1 MRGKGS
7 RLSTLPPGRRFT
19 RSGTVLCC
27 VLAALACLCLTGSA
41 LAAGVVTDDDRTW
54 AREALREERDLQV
67 DASRNT
73 VGVLYFENQSGDAAL
88 DPFQKGLSLMLVTD
102 LSSVEGLEVVE
113 RVRLQALVEELGL
126 GLSGLVEAET
136 APRVGRLLGARWL
149 VSGAFSAPTTE
160 TIRVDSA
167 LLEVPENEL
176 LALPTVDQK
185 LSEFFEVEKQLLF
198 VILERVQVRLAPE
211 EEARLRRPCSRSTSA
226 LLALS
231 RGVVASDAGD
241 YEQAA
246 VEYERALWEDSGV
259 CLAGEQ
265 LRELRTRRLVAAK
278 ASSREMLDS
287 LRDTTSLTD
296 QVTTKEQLR
305 RQPPAGS
312 TVRVPVEI
320 RIEFPQ

>member
-1 MRGKGS
+1 M
-7 RLSTLPPGRRFT
+7 
-19 RSGTVLCC
+19 
-27 VLAALACLCLTGSA
+27 ACLCLTGSA
-41 LAAGVVTDDDRTW
+41 FAASVVTDDDRAW
-54 AREALREERDLQV
+54 AREALREERDLHV

-73 VGVLYFENQSGDAAL
+73 VGVLYFENHSGDAAL

-126 GLSGLVEAET
+126 GRSGLVEAET

-149 VSGAFSAPTTE
+149 VSGAFSAPAAE
-160 TIRVDSA
+160 TLRVDA
-167 LLEVPENEL
+167 AVLEVPKNEL
-176 LALPTVDQK
+176 LSLPPVDQK
-185 LSEFFEVEKQLLF
+185 LSEFFAVEKQLLF
-198 VILERVQVRLAPE
+198 EILERVQVRLTPE
-211 EEARLRRPCSRSTSA
+211 AEARLRRPCSRSTTA

-246 VEYERALWEDSGV
+246 VEYNRALWEDPGV

-265 LRELRTRRLVAAK
+265 LQELRTRRLLAAK

-287 LRDTTSLTD
+287 LRDSTSLTD
-296 QVTTKEQLR
+296 RVTPQDQLR
-305 RQPPAGS
+305 RQPPAGG
-312 TVRVPVEI
+312 TIRIPVEI
-320 RIEFPQ
+320 RVEFPQ